1 MINQNINIT
10 EPYKI
15 RSLRSKQGIAIFD
28 TFKSQNNKFTGEAR
42 RQRKIIVHLATEQS
56 PELRTRTSIAQIIAK
71 KQGVLWQNMYS
82 GVFRD
87 IDEVLI
93 PSGVVKEGGRL
104 PLRRGP
110 KALQMEGVP
119 FYELSES
126 GLLVASAL
134 EELGRSRMQVLESLI
149 KSVSICD
156 PDEEAVRQAMLLLVR
171 FIPSFMGKIVNL
183 YVRAYSAG
191 LANGVTPI
199 DIKKLRSVVASEIR
213 IEKEIIDSSSR
224 LGVKEL
230 EIIKQFVDL
239 IS

>member
-10 EPYKI
+10 EFHKI
-15 RSLRSKQGIAIFD
+15 RRLRSKQGIAIFD
-28 TFKSQNNKFTGEAR
+28 TFKSQNNKSTGEAR
-42 RQRKIIVHLATEQS
+42 RQREIIVHLAIEQS

-71 KQGVLWQNMYS
+71 KQGALWQNMYS
-82 GVFRD
+82 GIFRD

-134 EELGRSRMQVLESLI
+134 EELGRSRMQILEALI
-149 KSVSICD
+149 KCVSIHD
-156 PDEEAVRQAMLLLVR
+156 PDEEVVRQAMLLLVR
-171 FIPSFMGKIVNL
+171 FIPSFMWKIVNL
-183 YVRAYSAG
+183 YVRANSTYKIIS
-191 LANGVTPI
+191 VTPI

-213 IEKEIIDSSSR
+213 IEKEIIDSFSR
-224 LGVKEL
+224 LGNKDL
-230 EIIKQFVDL
+230 GIIKHFVDL
-239 IS
+239 IG